1 MKFVEGSEKC
11 PDKTAKLDAP
21 EDNRDTE
28 GSSMIRALFCYFQ
41 KRIRGQWIIVLWP
54 GDVYIPVQVSAQ
66 LNLCVCSSQLLELPL
81 PVGFAAEP
89 LCLGFLNII

>member
-21 EDNRDTE
+21 EDNRDTGKQHDT
-28 GSSMIRALFCYFQ
+28 GSVLLFSEENKRTVDHSALARRCLY
-41 KRIRGQWIIVLWP
+41 P
-54 GDVYIPVQVSAQ
+54 SASQ
-66 LNLCVCSSQLLELPL
+66 CPAQYLCVCSSQLLELPL

-89 LCLGFLNII
+89 LCLGFPNII